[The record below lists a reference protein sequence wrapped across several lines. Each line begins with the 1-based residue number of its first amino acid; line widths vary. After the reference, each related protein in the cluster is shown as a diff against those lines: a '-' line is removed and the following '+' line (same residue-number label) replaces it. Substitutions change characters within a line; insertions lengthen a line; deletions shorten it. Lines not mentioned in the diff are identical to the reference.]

1 MKSKIGILALFLFS
15 QICFGQASTRKLI
28 HGQVVNDSIKVENVV
43 VFNINSKTGTVTGS
57 QGFFAINVKENDTLV
72 FSGLQFKSKKYIY
85 SEIKDSDLKIKLE
98 VFTHQLSEI
107 VISNKN
113 DIKPINDSRAIVDK
127 KYFDDEKSSP
137 KNTGM
142 RQVGGL
148 ENPMDFVRIYKDVFK
163 ILKKKSPRKNDFI
176 SKIDFTE
183 IVMNKVGYSFFTNK
197 LKLKDDAIKL
207 FLVYCENDS
216 KSNAFSK
223 SSTEFELMDFL
234 IVKNIEFK
242 RITAFGK

>member
-1 MKSKIGILALFLFS
+1 MKSKIGILALFLLS
-15 QICFGQASTRKLI
+15 QICFGQVLTRKLI
-28 HGQVVNDSIKVENVV
+28 HGQVVNDSTNVENVV
-43 VFNINSKTGTVTGS
+43 VFNINSKTGTVTSS

-85 SEIKDSDLKIKLE
+85 SEIKGSNLMIKLE
-98 VFTHQLSEI
+98 VFTHHLSE
-107 VISNKN
+107 VLISNKN

-127 KYFDDEKSSP
+127 KYFDDQNSSP
-137 KNTGM
+137 KNVAMTP
-142 RQVGGL
+142 VGGV
-148 ENPMDFVRIYKDVFK
+148 ENPMDFVRMYKDVIK
-163 ILKKKSPRKNDFI
+163 ILKKKSPKKKDFI
-176 SKIDFTE
+176 SKVNFTE
-183 IVMNKVGYSFFTNK
+183 IVMNKVGYSFFTDK

-216 KSNAFSK
+216 KSNTFSK

-242 RITAFGK
+242 KIISFGK

>member
-1 MKSKIGILALFLFS
+1 MKSKIGIFALFLLS
-15 QICFGQASTRKLI
+15 QICFGQALTRKLI
-28 HGQVVNDSIKVENVV
+28 HGQVVNDSINVENVV
-43 VFNINSKTGTVTGS
+43 VFNVNSKTGTMTS
-57 QGFFAINVKENDTLV
+57 KQGFFTINVKENDTLV
-72 FSGLQFKSKKYIY
+72 FSSLQFKSKKYIY

-98 VFTHQLSEI
+98 VFTHQLSEV
-107 VISNKN
+107 VISNKI

-137 KNTGM
+137 KNTTM
-142 RQVGGL
+142 TPVGGI
-148 ENPMDFVRIYKDVFK
+148 ENPMDFVRMYKDVFK
-163 ILKKKSPRKNDFI
+163 ILKKKSPEKKDFI

-183 IVMNKVGYSFFTNK
+183 IVMNKVGYPFFKDK

-242 RITAFGK
+242 KITAFGK